1 MQRSRAERCRG
12 TEQEKPEEQCTK
24 IQRRKEY
31 LDSDIE
37 KQSRRIYRVAE
48 DEDTEERGYKVY
60 RGAERDTVKPSA
72 S

>member
-1 MQRSRAERCRG
+1 MQRNGAGEARG
-12 TEQEKPEEQCTK
+12 AVYENTATK
-24 IQRRKEY
+24 GVSGI